1 MPAVRIRTV
10 LCIVVATMTVSFAA
24 TSAELKFDVRIN
36 LGDQRELHRNVTLV
50 DGGAERL
57 QVDANRSLELKPWPG
72 FGGGPWFEAVVI
84 PLTDGQAPWQSVMQR
99 PANAGPEALALTFSF
114 CGERIIAVAGS
125 QPGRCADLPSMARP
139 DRSVGQCGGAYCTG
153 PYEGMPAK
161 ITAHQRIAPVTES
174 GEPLKVTGTVFDARG
189 LPRAGVIVYG
199 YQTDR
204 SGVYPDPHPPRSY
217 VSNYQ
222 GRLRGWARS
231 DARGRYRFDTI
242 KPGSYGGNPAHIHL
256 HVVEPG
262 CATYSIDDLMFAG
275 DPLLERLTPQQ
286 RAGETPGRGGPGVSP
301 LVRSGKG
308 WAAVRDVHL
317 GEKVDGYVS
326 CR

>member
-1 MPAVRIRTV
+1 MRIRAV
-10 LCIVVATMTVSFAA
+10 LGIAVATMTASVAA
-24 TSAELKFDVRIN
+24 TSADLKFDVHIN
-36 LGDQRELHRNVTLV
+36 IEDQQALHREVTLA
-50 DGGAERL
+50 DGGAQRL
-57 QVDANRSLELKPWPG
+57 QVDASRILELKPWPG

-84 PLTDGQAPWQSVMQR
+84 PLTTGDDAWQSVMQR
-99 PANAGPEALALTFSF
+99 PASAGPGALAVAFSF
-114 CGERIIAVAGS
+114 CGTRIIAVAGFL
-125 QPGRCADLPSMARP
+125 PGRCADLPPMAVP
-139 DRSVGQCGGAYCTG
+139 DRVFGRCGGAYCTG

-161 ITAHQRIAPVTES
+161 ITAHERIAPATQP
-174 GEPLKVTGTVFDARG
+174 GDPLTVSGTVYDVQGR
-189 LPRAGVIVYG
+189 PRAGVIVYA

-317 GEKVDGYVS
+317 GEKIGGYEA
-326 CR
+326 CP

>member
-1 MPAVRIRTV
+1 MRIRAV
-10 LCIVVATMTVSFAA
+10 LGIAVATMTASVAA
-24 TSAELKFDVRIN
+24 TSADLKFDVHIN
-36 LGDQRELHRNVTLV
+36 IEDQQALHREVTLV
-50 DGGAERL
+50 DGGAQRL
-57 QVDANRSLELKPWPG
+57 QVDASRILELKPWPG

-84 PLTDGQAPWQSVMQR
+84 PLTTGDDAWQSVMQR
-99 PANAGPEALALTFSF
+99 PASAGPGALAVAFSF
-114 CGERIIAVAGS
+114 CGTRIIAVAGIL
-125 QPGRCADLPSMARP
+125 PGRCADLPPMVRP
-139 DRSVGQCGGAYCTG
+139 DRSVGPCGGAYCTG

-161 ITAHQRIAPVTES
+161 ITAHERIAPVTEP
-174 GEPLKVTGTVFDARG
+174 GDPLTVTGTVFDTQGR
-189 LPRAGVIVYG
+189 PRAGVVVYG

-204 SGVYPDPHPPRSY
+204 NGEYPDAHPPRSH

-242 KPGSYGGNPAHIHL
+242 RPGSYGGNPAHIHL

-317 GEKVDGYVS
+317 GEKIGGYEA
-326 CR
+326 CP